1 MSDLARSDY
10 SPLLVEPG
18 EALSAARPRIPPSKK
33 PNLVT
38 LAGLACTTELLTIG
52 LSFWLSCIICKHLVS
67 TFEVPPFRFGVI
79 VCVLMIASIVERGD
93 YGAGVLLERGLRP
106 WSLGA
111 ALLQTVG
118 VASFLASLSLADGWI
133 WFTGSRV
140 PAELTGVN
148 AASLAVWT
156 SAFLILCYPA
166 LLVTRLLV
174 RELSTTL
181 AYPRRV
187 VLVGPPQTRADMV
200 DNVRRMSSR
209 SVRVLGV
216 VDPEEWSELHAG
228 DTGTTGEVPVLG
240 NLDHLLDLAHAGEV
254 DAVVINLPWS
264 QGAKIRSIVEA
275 VGGTSVDVFLAPE
288 LTGLH
293 LPQMAPAALSNMTLI
308 RALYPPLLGWQALL
322 KRLEDIVI
330 AGTLTLL
337 LSPLMLAIAAVIKLT
352 SPGPV
357 FFTQTRVGYG
367 GQTFKVLKFRTM
379 YTHMSDAHATQQT
392 RRNDPRITPIGALLR
407 RKSIDELPQL
417 LNVLRG
423 DMSLVGPR
431 PHAMGTTAG
440 GVPLE
445 KAAPAYPLR
454 QRVRPGLTGWAQVN
468 GKRGALRTS
477 KDVVDRIS
485 YDLEYIRNW
494 SLAFDL
500 RILFMT
506 LPLLSHDENAY

>member
-1 MSDLARSDY
+1 MSDLARSGY
-10 SPLLVEPG
+10 SPLLVKPS
-18 EALSAARPRIPPSKK
+18 EAVSAARPRILPSRK
-33 PNLVT
+33 PNLVA
-38 LAGLACTTELLTIG
+38 LAALACTAELLTIG
-52 LSFWLSCIICKHLVS
+52 LSFWLSCVVSKHLVA

-79 VCVLMIASIVERGD
+79 ICVLMIASIIERGD

-106 WSLGA
+106 WSLAA
-111 ALLQTVG
+111 ALLQTAG
-118 VASFLASLSLADGWI
+118 VASFLASLSIAGGWTL
-133 WFTGSRV
+133 FDRGLV

-166 LLVTRLLV
+166 LLATRLVV
-174 RELSTTL
+174 RGLSAAL
-181 AYPRRV
+181 AYPRRII
-187 VLVGPPQTRADMV
+187 LVGSPKTCASTLDS
-200 DNVRRMSSR
+200 VRRMSSR
-209 SVRVLGV
+209 SARVLGV
-216 VDPEEWSELHAG
+216 IDPNGWSAP
-228 DTGTTGEVPVLG
+228 DAADAQPPGTVPTLG
-240 NLDHLLDLAHAGEV
+240 NLDNLFDMARLGSV
-254 DAVVINLPWS
+254 DAIVISLPWS
-264 QGAKIRSIVEA
+264 QGAKIRSIVEL
-275 VGGTSVDVFLAPE
+275 VGGTSVDVFLAPD
-288 LTGLH
+288 LTGLD
-293 LPQMAPAALSNMTLI
+293 LALIPPADLSNMPLV

-330 AGTLTLL
+330 AGTLTLIL
-337 LSPLMLAIAAVIKLT
+337 APLMLVIAALIKLT

-357 FFTQTRVGYG
+357 FFTQTRVGYA
-367 GQTFKVLKFRTM
+367 GQTFNVLKFRTM
-379 YTHMSDAHATQQT
+379 YTHMSDAHATEQT

-477 KDVVDRIS
+477 KDVVDRIT

-500 RILFMT
+500 RILFRT
-506 LPLLSHDENAY
+506 IPLLSHDENAY